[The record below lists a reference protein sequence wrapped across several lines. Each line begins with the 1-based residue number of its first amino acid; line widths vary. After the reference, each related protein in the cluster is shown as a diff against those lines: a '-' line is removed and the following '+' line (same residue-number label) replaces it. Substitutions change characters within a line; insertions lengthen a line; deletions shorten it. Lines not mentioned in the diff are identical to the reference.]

1 MKIAIRRKKKP
12 HAGFEDEYCSSLHEY
27 VATGGEP
34 ALGRAYELGR
44 RALREQKSLVE
55 MASLHHHAV
64 MALVRGA
71 ETEKRREALLRAS
84 AEFLAECLSP
94 YEMAHRGFQDAV
106 KALRQLNETLEEE
119 IKRIAY
125 AVHDE
130 AGQLLVAVHLALA
143 EAALEL
149 PEHQQAQFARIKEMI
164 NEVEKHLRR
173 YSHELRPT
181 ILDDLGWI
189 PAIRFLADGI
199 SKRANLPIHIEAPSP
214 KRLPSAIETTL
225 YRIVQEALTN
235 AVKHAKAG
243 NVWICARRE
252 NALLCCSIRDDGAGF
267 DIRQVQKTPQRKG
280 LGLIAMQERVTAIG
294 GTLQIDSG
302 PGHGTILSIRIPL
315 EVDHANSNRT
325 RG

>member
-1 MKIAIRRKKKP
+1 
-12 HAGFEDEYCSSLHEY
+12 
-27 VATGGEP
+27 V
-34 ALGRAYELGR
+34 
-44 RALREQKSLVE
+44 
-55 MASLHHHAV
+55 
-64 MALVRGA
+64 
-71 ETEKRREALLRAS
+71 
-84 AEFLAECLSP
+84 
-94 YEMAHRGFQDAV
+94 
-106 KALRQLNETLEEE
+106 
-119 IKRIAY
+119 
-125 AVHDE
+125 
-130 AGQLLVAVHLALA
+130 
-143 EAALEL
+143 ALEL
-149 PEHQQAQFARIKEMI
+149 PKPQQAQFARIKEML
-164 NEVEKHLRR
+164 NQVEKHLRR

-181 ILDDLGWI
+181 ILDDFGWI
-189 PAIRFLADGI
+189 PAVRFLADGI
-199 SKRANLPIHIEAPSP
+199 SKRANLPIHIEAPNP
-214 KRLPSAIETTL
+214 ERLPSAIETTL

-243 NVWICARRE
+243 NVWIRARRE